1 MIDENKESWRDE
13 ANCIKAPLNI
23 FFPEDETGSTSK
35 RKIDRAKTI
44 CENCSV
50 QHKCLI
56 YSLNENID
64 HGVWGGLSSRERK
77 ALKRNVDVMDYTS
90 TVKNNDVIDVP
101 IKLVDNKF
109 ITPTEN
115 RRIP

>member
-44 CENCSV
+44 CANCSV

-90 TVKNNDVIDVP
+90 TVYLLLNKTIP
-101 IKLVDNKF
+101 IISKKKK
-109 ITPTEN
+109 
-115 RRIP
+115 